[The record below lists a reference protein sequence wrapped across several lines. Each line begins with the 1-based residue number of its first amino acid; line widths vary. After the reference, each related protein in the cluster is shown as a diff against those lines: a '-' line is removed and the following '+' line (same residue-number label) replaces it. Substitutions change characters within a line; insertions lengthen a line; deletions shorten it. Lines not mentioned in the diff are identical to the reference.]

1 MTHKNNN
8 NNNNKFHFLVN
19 SKYLSFII
27 KRKRNVLITIKR
39 TNCSLRWAHATLS
52 NGRSAGPTYI
62 WTVALQCL
70 SLTLQLLR
78 VAVTCLYCTSR
89 TVCGLAGTLISIS
102 GKTDFGNT
110 FVRNTPP
117 AIYWFYCDVTWCC
130 KEGLCSLLTAGGG
143 RRLAFYCSGGLSP
156 ASNSRSHNSTPRQ
169 SRWDLFWTKW
179 PWTEFCPGSLAF
191 PLH

>member
-1 MTHKNNN
+1 MTQQQQQT
-8 NNNNKFHFLVN
+8 NNKFHFHVT

-27 KRKRNVLITIKR
+27 KRKRNVLITTNR
-39 TNCSLRWAHATLS
+39 TNCSLQSLRWAHATLS
-52 NGRSAGPTYI
+52 SDHSAGNTYI

-70 SLTLQLLR
+70 RLTLQLLR

-89 TVCGLAGTLISIS
+89 TVCRLAGTLTSIS

-130 KEGLCSLLTAGGG
+130 REGLCSWLREEADVWRFIARAVG
-143 RRLAFYCSGGLSP
+143 RRLLIAEAIIQRHGSPSGICFG
-156 ASNSRSHNSTPRQ
+156 Q
-169 SRWDLFWTKW
+169 SDPGQDFVQAVW
-179 PWTEFCPGSLAF
+179 PY
-191 PLH
+191 H